1 MTVVSWVG
9 QIRPFLGR
17 GQFVALEVVLVP
29 HQSIATDGE
38 AKITS
43 VGIMDRKVADLCRNL
58 AHELLRRC
66 VLFEQAVALENLKR
80 VGRADP
86 KNIAFWFGP
95 SFPQVGDTLV

>member
-17 GQFVALEVVLVP
+17 GQFVASDVVLVP
-29 HQSIATDGE
+29 HQSIAADSE
-38 AKITS
+38 AKVTS
-43 VGIMDRKVADLCRNL
+43 VGIMDRKIADLCRNL
-58 AHELLRRC
+58 GHEILWRC
-66 VLFEQAVALENLKR
+66 ILFEQAVAFENLKR

-86 KNIAFWFGP
+86 KNIAFGFGP